1 MRTILTIAVVTILGF
16 PSAGLSADREKSQ
29 ARIDSARSSL
39 NEFKSNAG
47 ESKTI
52 DAEVKAAERNLEKAS
67 AAQKAGEKMFG
78 GLSDEAEADVRHEM
92 ALLDL
97 NLKLAASKL
106 EKARIEA
113 ESAVL
118 GKKIDAVQSKV
129 KIFDDFRAEI
139 ARLKE
144 EVASG
149 GKAAKDLDKLKEE
162 KNDLEKQLAKLSG
175 EKDKLG
181 AATAENGALK
191 AQLDAA
197 TEENRKLKGQLEKLP
212 TESKA
217 VSPAP
222 QKSAPQLQ
230 EVEPQSEDM
239 KPAAIEEPQPEV
251 VTAPPPEIDDASPQK
266 IVPAEDQESP

>member
-78 GLSDEAEADVRHEM
+78 GLSDEADADVRHETS
-92 ALLDL
+92 LLDL

-106 EKARIEA
+106 EKSKIEA

-118 GKKIDAVQSKV
+118 GKKIDVVQAKV

-144 EVASG
+144 EVAST
-149 GKAAKDLDKLKEE
+149 GKAVKEFEKLKGEKISLEE
-162 KNDLEKQLAKLSG
+162 QVAKLSG
-175 EKDKLG
+175 EMDKLG
-181 AATAENGALK
+181 AATTEISALK
-191 AQLDAA
+191 VQLTAA
-197 TEENRKLKGQLEKLP
+197 IEENRRLKVQQEKLP

-217 VSPAP
+217 VPPAP
-222 QKSAPQLQ
+222 QKSASEIREADPQ
-230 EVEPQSEDM
+230 VEDM
-239 KPAAIEEPQPEV
+239 KPAVIEEPQPEV
-251 VTAPPPEIDDASPQK
+251 VTAPSPEIEDASPQN
-266 IVPAEDQESP
+266 IAPADDQNSP